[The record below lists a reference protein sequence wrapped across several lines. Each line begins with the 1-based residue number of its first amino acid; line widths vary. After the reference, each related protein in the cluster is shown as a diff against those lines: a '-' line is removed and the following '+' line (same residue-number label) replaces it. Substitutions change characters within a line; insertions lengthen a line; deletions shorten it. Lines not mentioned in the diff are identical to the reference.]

1 MSNKRIDVTQYERL
15 TEDGLRGGDTVWR
28 KDVNHKFTA
37 PYVLGLIAEL
47 KRMYKLE
54 DDYRHLLNQYW
65 LDEGWIATCKADGE
79 GECSLEIETLDK
91 LMELVANET
100 VEIPEYSHSSDEL
113 ILYDEHCTCG
123 VSHEEW
129 MISTG
134 RASE

>member
-1 MSNKRIDVTQYERL
+1 MSNERIDLTQWKNEHREVYACCEAGEHY
-15 TEDGLRGGDTVWR
+15 T
-28 KDVNHKFTA
+28 DV
-37 PYVLGLIAEL
+37 LLAEL

-54 DDYRHLLNQYW
+54 DEYRHLLNQLNQYC
-65 LDEGWIATCKADGE
+65 LGEGWMATCKVDGE
-79 GECSLEIETLDK
+79 GECRLEIETLDE

-100 VEIPEYSHSSDEL
+100 VEIPEYSHSSNEL
-113 ILYDEHCTCG
+113 ILYEEHCTCG